1 MDKKRILY
9 ISLFILLTIGFGYAL
24 YRVFFA
30 SKQDTTVPTD
40 VGQST
45 TGQFP
50 SSENGQ
56 PSQNGGTGTGS
67 LPGSGTVTAPGGG
80 TQAGGAAEPIV
91 TRVID
96 TPVSNAT
103 PDANGAAK
111 FYNNIDGKFYRINAD
126 GSVTALSDT
135 TFFNVSN
142 VTWSPAREEAI
153 IEYPDGANIYYS
165 FDTKTQT
172 TLPTHWQD
180 FSFDKTGNDIVA
192 KSIGFSEE
200 NRWLIVSDPQGK
212 TVTPVEPLGKNA
224 DKVIVDWSPSGD
236 VIALSR
242 TGEAIAADRQ
252 EVLLVGQ
259 HGENFKSIVV
269 EGRDLR
275 TKWSPDGEKLLHSVY
290 SARDGYIPELW
301 IVGASGDA
309 IGSGRKLLGVN
320 TWADKCT
327 FADSRYVYCGVPTTL
342 ETGSGFVPALAD
354 GTPDNIIRIDTQTG
368 LKQPIGTDGTHTVND
383 MFVNDDGHTLYFTD
397 KTQAGLFSV
406 PL

>member
-1 MDKKRILY
+1 MEQAKKIF
-9 ISLFILLTIGFGYAL
+9 SAL
-24 YRVFFA
+24 
-30 SKQDTTVPTD
+30 
-40 VGQST
+40 
-45 TGQFP
+45 
-50 SSENGQ
+50 
-56 PSQNGGTGTGS
+56 
-67 LPGSGTVTAPGGG
+67 
-80 TQAGGAAEPIV
+80 
-91 TRVID
+91 
-96 TPVSNAT
+96 
-103 PDANGAAK
+103 
-111 FYNNIDGKFYRINAD
+111 
-126 GSVTALSDT
+126 
-135 TFFNVSN
+135 
-142 VTWSPAREEAI
+142 
-153 IEYPDGANIYYS
+153 
-165 FDTKTQT
+165 
-172 TLPTHWQD
+172 
-180 FSFDKTGNDIVA
+180 
-192 KSIGFSEE
+192 
-200 NRWLIVSDPQGK
+200 
-212 TVTPVEPLGKNA
+212 
-224 DKVIVDWSPSGD
+224 
-236 VIALSR
+236 
-242 TGEAIAADRQ
+242 
-252 EVLLVGQ
+252 
-259 HGENFKSIVV
+259 NFKSIVV